1 MSDGRSSG
9 AGVVNGARKVAV
21 VTGGGSGLGRGIA
34 RALARDHCDLVL
46 GWTTNQDAVEAAAL
60 ELSAF
65 GGRVLLVHGDVED
78 RSTAI
83 HLVEVA
89 TEELGRLDV
98 WVNNGGVSV
107 LPPFLET
114 SRDDMA
120 RMMAVSFLGTV
131 SGTRAAAGAM
141 IGPNSH
147 GGRIINIACD
157 LGTVA
162 TPLLAGYRATKFAVV
177 GLTQAAAL
185 ELAPHGITVNAVC
198 TGMELAGAPWTAA
211 AARHGRVGA
220 NAGGRLCTPEDI
232 GAVVV
237 WLSSAGAGF
246 LTGQAIGTI
255 GPATVGGPIG
265 CDPPST

>member
-9 AGVVNGARKVAV
+9 AGVVNGTRKVAV
-21 VTGGGSGLGRGIA
+21 VTGGGWGLGRGIA

-46 GWTTNQDAVEAAAL
+46 GWTANQDAVAAAAL

-65 GGRVLLVHGDVED
+65 GGQVLPVQGEVED
-78 RSTAI
+78 PSTAV

-107 LPPFLET
+107 LTPFLET
-114 SRDDMA
+114 SMEDMA
-120 RMMAVSFLGTV
+120 RMMVVSFLGTV
-131 SGTRAAAGAM
+131 SGTQAAAGAM

-147 GGRIINIACD
+147 GGRIINVACD
-157 LGTVA
+157 LGMA
-162 TPLLAGYRATKFAVV
+162 AAPLLAGCRASKFAVV

-198 TGMELAGAPWTAA
+198 PGMDLAGPPWATD
-211 AARHGRVGA
+211 AARHSRVGA
-220 NAGGRLCTPEDI
+220 IPAGRLCTAEDV

-246 LTGQAIGTI
+246 LTGQAIGSN
-255 GPATVGGPIG
+255 GPATVGR
-265 CDPPST
+265 DPLSG

>member
-1 MSDGRSSG
+1 
-9 AGVVNGARKVAV
+9 
-21 VTGGGSGLGRGIA
+21 
-34 RALARDHCDLVL
+34 LARDHCDLVL

-65 GGRVLLVHGDVED
+65 GGRVLAVRGDVED
-78 RSTAI
+78 PSTAV

-107 LPPFLET
+107 LAPFLET
-114 SRDDMA
+114 TLEDMA
-120 RMMAVSFLGTV
+120 RMMSVSFLGTV
-131 SGTRAAAGAM
+131 SGTQAAAGAM

-157 LGTVA
+157 LGMA
-162 TPLLAGYRATKFAVV
+162 AASLLAGYRATKFAVV

-198 TGMELAGAPWTAA
+198 PGMEIAGAPWTAD
-211 AARHGRVGA
+211 AARHRLVGA
-220 NAGGRLCTPEDI
+220 VPARRLCTPEDI

-237 WLSSAGAGF
+237 WLSSASAAF
-246 LTGQAIGTI
+246 LTGQAIGTN
-255 GPATVGGPIG
+255 GPGTVGRPID
-265 CDPPST
+265 CDPLSV